1 MRLNTI
7 LFLLFSFLI
16 IFTTTEIDLEKYGKI
31 TRTPTEGYVVIIFNS
46 GSFPTNDDDYIYF
59 KITAIKFDSSIDE
72 VHYAFGDETHTN
84 EGSQPIDYTKSITKS
99 GKTTK
104 YFKLKKS
111 TTTIGATSGEFLTLT
126 FYVEG
131 TDNVIIEN
139 TKDDEASNLVIEYKV
154 DLKKYGKVT
163 VKGEGD
169 DYIVFDSSGFKTNAE
184 MYFKISAKKFIY
196 PEVDYEF
203 FDDPDTGTEYKH
215 SEQDYVNKTG
225 TETNSGIVTNFYTIK
240 KDKKHLETFKGKY
253 MTLYFYCEGDVT
265 IENTKEN
272 ESPKTGIIIAVVLVG
287 AVIIGGLAC
296 YCYKKRLRAKQNQ
309 DQYNG
314 GLQNNEN
321 EPESDMN
328 VRGED
333 NNMQEPV
340 QYNVKQGKQKKGN
353 KNKQNQNQFNQNN
366 QNTNQYNQNPNQFNQ
381 FPNQQNPNQ
390 FNQFQNQQNPN
401 QFNQYNQNQQYPNQN
416 NNQFNN
422 EAPNVPY
429 TSQ

>member
-1 MRLNTI
+1 
-7 LFLLFSFLI
+7 LI
-16 IFTTTEIDLEKYGKI
+16 
-31 TRTPTEGYVVIIFNS
+31 
-46 GSFPTNDDDYIYF
+46 
-59 KITAIKFDSSIDE
+59 
-72 VHYAFGDETHTN
+72 
-84 EGSQPIDYTKSITKS
+84 
-99 GKTTK
+99 
-104 YFKLKKS
+104 
-111 TTTIGATSGEFLTLT
+111 LT
-126 FYVEG
+126 FFIEG
-131 TDNVIIEN
+131 TDDVIIEN

-169 DYIVFDSSGFKTNAE
+169 DYIVFDSSGFKANAE

-215 SEQDYVNKTG
+215 TEQYYANKTG
-225 TETNSGIVTNFYTIK
+225 TETKSGIVTNFYTIK

-366 QNTNQYNQNPNQFNQ
+366 QNTNQFNQYNQNPNQFNQFPNQQNPNQFNQFPNQQNPNQFNQ